1 MFSNGCNHRIMKQES
16 LVSIVM
22 PCLNEAETLAT
33 CITKARSFLRLS
45 QIPGEILIADN
56 GSTDGSVAIA
66 QSMGVHVI
74 HVNQKGYGNAL
85 REGFEAAQ
93 GRYIIMGDADDSY
106 DFSNLMPFIEALE
119 SGYDLVIG
127 NRFRGGIM
135 PGAMP
140 VLHQYLGNPVLSW
153 IARLFFKNTIGD
165 FHCGLRGLNRDAV
178 RSLNLQTSGMEF
190 ASEMIV
196 KAVMQGLKIK
206 EVPIVLYPDGRTRPP
221 HLRTWSDGW
230 RHLKFLLLYSP
241 RWLFLYPGILLAILG
256 FVISALLI
264 DGPQRFGDITLD
276 INTLLYAAFLIILG
290 VQSALFSLF
299 TYVFGVNMGL
309 LPKDAATEKMIQRM
323 GMERGLLLG
332 LSMILLGFISSAGAL
347 IYWSQNHFGEIDPRV
362 SMRLAIPGAVLFTL
376 GFQILFASFFLGI
389 LNTKLR

>member
-1 MFSNGCNHRIMKQES
+1 MEQNS

-33 CITKARSFLRLS
+33 CIIKARDFLS
-45 QIPGEILIADN
+45 TNQIKGEILIADN

-66 QSMGVHVI
+66 QSMGVRVVHVKE
-74 HVNQKGYGNAL
+74 KGYGNAL
-85 REGFEAAQ
+85 REGIEAAQ
-93 GRYIIMGDADDSY
+93 GKYIIMGDADDSY
-106 DFSNLMPFIEALE
+106 DFSSLMPFIEALE
-119 SGYDLVIG
+119 HGCDLVIG
-127 NRFRGGIM
+127 NRFKGGIM

-140 VLHQYLGNPVLSW
+140 VSHQYLGNPALSW
-153 IARLFFKNTIGD
+153 IARLFFRSTVGD
-165 FHCGLRGLNRDAV
+165 FHCGLRGFQRDAV
-178 RSLNLQTSGMEF
+178 RSLNLQTTGMEF

-206 EVPIVLYPDGRTRPP
+206 EVPIILYRDGRSRAP

-256 FVISALLI
+256 IVVSSFLI
-264 DGPQRFGDITLD
+264 DGPQKLGSIILD

-309 LPKDAATEKMIQRM
+309 LPKDTSTERWVQHM

-332 LSMILLGFISSAGAL
+332 SGMILLGFISSVGAL
-347 IYWSQNHFGEIDPRV
+347 MYWSQNHFGEIDPRV

-389 LNTKLR
+389 LKTKLR

>member
-1 MFSNGCNHRIMKQES
+1 MKQES

-33 CITKARSFLRLS
+33 CITKARNFLSLN
-45 QIPGEILIADN
+45 QIKGEILIADN
-56 GSTDGSVAIA
+56 GSTDGSIAIA
-66 QSMGVHVI
+66 ESMGVQMVHVK
-74 HVNQKGYGNAL
+74 QKGYGNAL

-93 GRYIIMGDADDSY
+93 SRYIIMGDADDSY

-178 RSLNLQTSGMEF
+178 RSLNLQTTGMEF

-256 FVISALLI
+256 IVISAFLI
-264 DGPQRFGDITLD
+264 DGPQRIGGIVLD

-309 LPKDAATEKMIQRM
+309 LPKDTTTEKWIRHV
-323 GMERGLLLG
+323 GLERGLLLG
-332 LSMILLGFISSAGAL
+332 LSMILLGFVSSIGAL
-347 IYWSQNHFGEIDPRV
+347 FYWSQNFFGEIDPRV

-389 LNTKLR
+389 LNTKLK

>member
-1 MFSNGCNHRIMKQES
+1 MKQES

-33 CITKARSFLRLS
+33 CITKARNFLTLN
-45 QIPGEILIADN
+45 QIKGEILIADN
-56 GSTDGSVAIA
+56 GSTDGSIAIA
-66 QSMGVHVI
+66 EGLGVRIVHVK
-74 HVNQKGYGNAL
+74 QKGYGNAL

-93 GRYIIMGDADDSY
+93 SRYIIMGDADDSY

-178 RSLNLQTSGMEF
+178 RSLNLQTTGMEF

-241 RWLFLYPGILLAILG
+241 RWLFLYPGISLAILG
-256 FVISALLI
+256 IVISAFLI
-264 DGPQRFGDITLD
+264 DGPQRLGNIVLD

-309 LPKDAATEKMIQRM
+309 LPKDTTTENWIRHV
-323 GMERGLLLG
+323 GLERGLLLG
-332 LSMILLGFISSAGAL
+332 LGMILLGFVSSIGAL
-347 IYWSQNHFGEIDPRV
+347 FYWSQNFFGEIDPRV

-389 LNTKLR
+389 LNTKLK

>member
-1 MFSNGCNHRIMKQES
+1 MKRES

-33 CITKARSFLRLS
+33 CITKARNFLSLN
-45 QIPGEILIADN
+45 QIKGEILIADN
-56 GSTDGSVAIA
+56 GSTDGSIAIA
-66 QSMGVHVI
+66 ESMGVRIVHVK
-74 HVNQKGYGNAL
+74 QKGYGNAL

-119 SGYDLVIG
+119 TGYDLVIG

-178 RSLNLQTSGMEF
+178 RSLNLQTTGMEF

-256 FVISALLI
+256 IVISAFLI
-264 DGPQRFGDITLD
+264 DGPQRIGGIVLD

-309 LPKDAATEKMIQRM
+309 LPKDTTTEKWIRHV
-323 GMERGLLLG
+323 GLERGLLLG
-332 LSMILLGFISSAGAL
+332 LSMILLGFVSSIGAL
-347 IYWSQNHFGEIDPRV
+347 FYWSQNFFGEIDPRV

-389 LNTKLR
+389 LNTKLK